1 MRKLFIIALLHCICL
16 SVFADTVAGKA
27 SLSGKVTDDID
38 KSPMVGVS
46 IYFPELKEGTVTNE
60 NGDYSITDLPAV
72 HTTIQVSYVGHQTI
86 VRDVDLRTT
95 HRMDFVM
102 KELPPITQSWP
113 MTVSP
118 PRMEAPE

>member
-72 HTTIQVSYVGHQTI
+72 HTTS
-86 VRDVDLRTT
+86 
-95 HRMDFVM
+95 
-102 KELPPITQSWP
+102 
-113 MTVSP
+113 
-118 PRMEAPE
+118 